1 LRLTVLAENSVP
13 LSFGLIGEHGWS
25 ILIEDEDRSEG
36 SGGSILFDT
45 GQGIGV
51 LGNAR
56 FLGKDLKKVN
66 TIILSHGHFDH
77 TGGLAGVLSAC
88 GGAEV
93 FCHPAAFEKKLAK
106 RKIADREFTVPI
118 GMRWSQEDL
127 SDMGARFHF
136 ITEPTEIRPGLLI
149 TGEIP
154 EHCPFEKI
162 EPMFFV
168 QEKEGLRPDGIPD
181 DLALIIKGKEGP
193 CVILGCA
200 HRGIIN
206 TLNLTRELLG
216 TDNVESFFGG
226 THLLSR
232 SEHDLQKT
240 FEALETFNL
249 KRIGPSHCTGL
260 SVCAKLFA
268 LYPEKFIWMN
278 VGASIEVA

>member
-25 ILIEDEDRSEG
+25 MLIENEDMPEG
-36 SGGSILFDT
+36 SSGPILFDT
-45 GQGIGV
+45 GQGIGII
-51 LGNAR
+51 GNAR
-56 FLGKDLKKVN
+56 FLGKDLKKVD

-77 TGGLAGVLSAC
+77 TGGLAAVLSAC

-93 FCHPAAFEKKLAK
+93 YCHPAAFENKVAR
-106 RKIADREFTVPI
+106 RKIADKEFTVPI
-118 GMRWSQEDL
+118 GMRWTQEEL
-127 SDMGARFHF
+127 SDMGANFHF
-136 ITEPTEIRPGLLI
+136 ITQPTEIGPGLIL

-154 EHCPFEKI
+154 EICPFEKI

-168 QEKEGLRPDGIPD
+168 KEEDALRPDGIPD
-181 DLALIIKGKEGP
+181 DLALIIRGREGP

-206 TLNLTRELLG
+206 TLNLSRELTG
-216 TDNVESFFGG
+216 TDNIESFFGG

-232 SEHDLQKT
+232 AEHDLKKT
-240 FEALETFNL
+240 FEELKSFGL

-260 SVCAKLFA
+260 SVIARMAA
-268 LYPEKFIWMN
+268 LYPDKFVWMN
-278 VGASIEVA
+278 VGASVEVA